1 MYTMTIN
8 GSDEAKHVR
17 NCVGPF
23 CEARFS
29 SIRTSAIL
37 GDYTELTLLAI
48 IPRKHVLVY
57 RFLVGKT
64 QSLPSPLYTLYMS
77 ISL

>member
-1 MYTMTIN
+1 MYIVTIN

-29 SIRTSAIL
+29 SIRTSAII
-37 GDYTELTLLAI
+37 GDYTELTLFAVI
-48 IPRKHVLVY
+48 RKHVLVY
-57 RFLVGKT
+57 RFPVGKT
-64 QSLPSPLYTLYMS
+64 QSLPSPLYTL
-77 ISL
+77 